1 MVNVNECFQN
11 VGMVIKN
18 FRGTVN
24 GNVLTADE
32 HLVVASSFK
41 GIVEEVKRLQE
52 VEKKYKE
59 LIEAKEEKKG

>member
-1 MVNVNECFQN
+1 MVNINECFQN
-11 VGMVIKN
+11 VGMVIKS